1 MNHIN
6 LVGRICR
13 IPEVKEI
20 GNDNKVANFTMA
32 VDRKF
37 KNKNGEKE
45 ADFIPVVFF
54 GKAAG
59 IIEQY
64 FHKGDG
70 IGISGRLQV
79 RSYDNKEGKKVYVTE
94 VIGEDFFFLPA
105 KKSSNDQTADT
116 NIDSVK
122 QLNNDPDFVLMA
134 DSDDVPF

>member
-1 MNHIN
+1 MNKVDLI
-6 LVGRICR
+6 GRIVR
-13 IPEVKEI
+13 TPEVKEI
-20 GNDNKVANFTMA
+20 GNDNKVVNFTMA

-79 RSYDNKEGKKVYVTE
+79 RSYDNKEGKIVYATE

-105 KKSSNDQTADT
+105 KKSSNDQADT
-116 NIDSVK
+116 KIDSIA

-134 DSDDVPF
+134 DLDDVPF

>member
-6 LVGRICR
+6 LVGRIVR
-13 IPEVKEI
+13 TPEVKEI
-20 GNDNKVANFTMA
+20 GNDNKVINFTMA

-45 ADFIPVVFF
+45 ADFVPVVFF

-79 RSYDNKEGKKVYVTE
+79 RNYENKEGKKVYVTE
-94 VIGEDFFFLPA
+94 VIGEDLFFLPA
-105 KKSSNDQTADT
+105 KKSSNEKADT
-116 NIDSVK
+116 NIDSVA
-122 QLNNDPDFVLMA
+122 QLNNDPDFVLM
-134 DSDDVPF
+134 DNSSDDPPF

>member
-1 MNHIN
+1 MNKVDLI
-6 LVGRICR
+6 GRIVR
-13 IPEVKEI
+13 TPEVKEI
-20 GNDNKVANFTMA
+20 GNDNKVASFTIA

-45 ADFIPVVFF
+45 ADFISIVFF

-105 KKSSNDQTADT
+105 KKSGNDQQTEKT
-116 NIDSVK
+116 SN
-122 QLNNDPDFVLMA
+122 QLDNDPDFVMMA
-134 DSDDVPF
+134 DSDDPLPF